1 MIQKKEENRRA
12 LLEMCSQ
19 QTENTSNG
27 KDVINWKTFKEDWR
41 HFNIDLSPK
50 VLFCRGP
57 LVDLLI
63 SSQVSRYLEFRAV
76 SRVLTYMD
84 GVFQEVPSSRADVFN
99 SQIVNIRMLM
109 KFLTFC
115 LELDNHQ
122 AEYEGSRPASQLRSA
137 IASVRCRFQNEAVY

>member
-84 GVFQEVPSSRADVFN
+84 GVFQEVQSPSIS
-99 SQIVNIRMLM
+99 ILLI
-109 KFLTFC
+109 
-115 LELDNHQ
+115 
-122 AEYEGSRPASQLRSA
+122 
-137 IASVRCRFQNEAVY
+137 SVYTPRILPRCPLQEPMSSTAKLSI

>member
-50 VLFCRGP
+50 V
-57 LVDLLI
+57 
-63 SSQVSRYLEFRAV
+63 EH
-76 SRVLTYMD
+76 
-84 GVFQEVPSSRADVFN
+84 
-99 SQIVNIRMLM
+99 
-109 KFLTFC
+109 
-115 LELDNHQ
+115 HQ
-122 AEYEGSRPASQLRSA
+122 QMA
-137 IASVRCRFQNEAVY
+137 